1 MTALTDDQVDRE
13 RLIRQLFTGW
23 SSGDPDQVAPY
34 FHPDAVLRDTPN
46 DEFRGWP
53 AIRALYVASLE
64 RWGEL
69 VTEATRFWHGADGS
83 VAFTWTMRGR
93 VLDDRLGP
101 EHRDEVCTFE
111 GLTNVDVEDGLVRE
125 EIEYFD
131 RACGRRLDRLATHR
145 QLPSP
150 TIRPRRAVLE
160 SLVVGNR
167 RWSATRRGRA
177 GLPKTGR
184 HLEVGGC
191 VVNVQPLEPR
201 SVVRE
206 NGLRSAGCSP
216 VVREGPP
223 RLLLIRHPALLV

>member
-13 RLIRQLFTGW
+13 RLIRQLFTAW

-34 FHPDAVLRDTPN
+34 FHPDAVLRDTAN

-69 VTEATRFWHGADGS
+69 VTEAARFWHGADGS
-83 VAFTWTMRGR
+83 VAFTWTMRVV

-101 EHRDEVCTFE
+101 EHRDEVCPFE
-111 GLTNVDVEDGLVRE
+111 GMTNVDVEDGLVRE

-131 RACGRRLDRLATHR
+131 RACGRRSRSACNPPS
-145 QLPSP
+145 LPSP
-150 TIRPRRAVLE
+150 TIRPRRGLE

-167 RWSATRRGRA
+167 RWSATRRGRG

-206 NGLRSAGCSP
+206 RMASARPAARQWYVKARHACS
-216 VVREGPP
+216 
-223 RLLLIRHPALLV
+223 